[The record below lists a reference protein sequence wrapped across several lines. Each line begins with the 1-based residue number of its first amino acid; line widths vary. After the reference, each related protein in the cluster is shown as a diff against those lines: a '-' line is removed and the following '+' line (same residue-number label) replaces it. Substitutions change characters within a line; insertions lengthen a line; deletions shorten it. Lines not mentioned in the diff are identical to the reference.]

1 MKPLML
7 RLYRRLLKETR
18 GLIIEPVAK
27 KLRSN
32 IRDAFRLSPL
42 EISRHQ
48 QLRNAEATLRLL
60 QWLRRLPKAG
70 SHRRTRCIVKR
81 AWTA

>member
-1 MKPLML
+1 MRFLMQ

-18 GLIIEPVAK
+18 GLVIEPVAK

-42 EISRHQ
+42 EASRHQ
-48 QLRNAEATLRLL
+48 QLRNAEAALRLL
-60 QWLRRLPKAG
+60 QWLRRLSKAG
-70 SHRRTRCIVKR
+70 RKRRTYRIVKH
-81 AWTA
+81 A

>member
-1 MKPLML
+1 MRFLMQ

-18 GLIIEPVAK
+18 GLVIEPVAK

-42 EISRHQ
+42 EPSRHQ

-60 QWLRRLPKAG
+60 QWLRRLSKAG
-70 SHRRTRCIVKR
+70 RKRRTYRIVKH
-81 AWTA
+81 A